1 MFMEGKKMMKR
12 FNIETANEYRRILEA
27 RELAVDVSP
36 ELILI
41 AEKQA
46 RASHEG
52 WLAGKRAQGYV
63 YGPETNDNP
72 EKGPLTN
79 PNMVSFDELD
89 ENTKKSNI
97 SNAVAVIKIL
107 RTKNVTFVDF
117 LECILHPIAKEIH
130 DEWCKEKFAAGWT
143 WGEKT
148 DKAKKIHRDL
158 VPFEVLLSTPELRGD
173 VQYDIDTA
181 RQILIALIKD
191 ANVFPV
197 ISSLEAFSLA

>member
-1 MFMEGKKMMKR
+1 MVKR
-12 FNIETANEYRRILEA
+12 FNIETAEKYRRDLET
-27 RELAVDVSP
+27 RVLAADLSP
-36 ELILI
+36 ELLLV

-63 YGPETNDNP
+63 YGTTTNDDP

-79 PNMVSFDELD
+79 PNMVDFDELD
-89 ENTKKSNI
+89 EATKKSNI
-97 SNAVAVIKIL
+97 SNAVSVIKIL

-158 VPFEVLLSTPELRGD
+158 VPFEVLLADPELRGD

-197 ISSLEAFSLA
+197 IPSLEAFSIA